1 MGDKFIPKCGI
12 CHGAI
17 GKPYISLDRRTQM
30 RSTDLWQGSPRPT
43 LKVLQAQELFRY
55 DSQECRSSHEPAIVA
70 ELQLQA
76 TYPAG
81 GQFVPCSRCAA
92 PVNRNL
98 PHASYTFLEVEMED
112 WTVTKVIA
120 DTELAVLCAEC
131 EEPDTPTEQA
141 AAAVAIEQESSRT

>member
-1 MGDKFIPKCGI
+1 MGNKFTPTCRVCKDV
-12 CHGAI
+12 I

-30 RSTDLWQGSPRPT
+30 RSTDLWQGLPRPT

-70 ELQLQA
+70 ELQLHA
-76 TYPAG
+76 TYPVG

-98 PHASYTFLEVEMED
+98 PHVSYSFLEVEMED
-112 WTVTKVIA
+112 WTVTRVIS
-120 DTELAVLCAEC
+120 DIELAVLCAEC
-131 EEPDTPTEQA
+131 EEPDTPEKA
-141 AAAVAIEQESSRT
+141 AVEVAIEQESSRT